1 MPPSKH
7 PTYPQSTIHEAV
19 CEVRFSTGRPWE
31 HALSGEL
38 FKAVQNEYPTME
50 PVVQLGVQLE
60 IGPQGLVQTAGPRPL
75 TRYRHREKASLLQLT
90 ENSFAISFLSP
101 YPGWQVMKQ
110 DFLSAWDLASRALKP
125 ERITR
130 LGLRYI
136 NRLPAEARSDRV
148 SDWLRTNAYLP
159 TGLLSSTAG
168 FSLRLEVHLRD
179 AERIVVG
186 VTDQLPGELL
196 PIVLDLDRISER
208 SAGPGREGLETWVE
222 NLHDEVWEAFNS
234 AKGPKLETFLTR
246 GSQ

>member
-130 LGLRYI
+130 VGLRYI
-136 NRLPAEARSDRV
+136 NRLPVVLTTNLALEEIDPRLRSRISDPGLVDRV
-148 SDWLRTNAYLP
+148 YIQAPDYRRPLQEGSHGA
-159 TGLLSSTAG
+159 
-168 FSLRLEVHLRD
+168 
-179 AERIVVG
+179 VV
-186 VTDQLPGELL
+186 
-196 PIVLDLDRISER
+196 
-208 SAGPGREGLETWVE
+208 
-222 NLHDEVWEAFNS
+222 
-234 AKGPKLETFLTR
+234 
-246 GSQ
+246 